1 MAFDYGAKRVG
12 IAVTDPLKIIAT
24 GLTTCASE
32 EIYVFVESYMHKESV
47 ELFVVGYPTNLNG
60 HPTHAT
66 PLVQKFIS
74 QLRKKWPQIPI
85 ETWDETF
92 SSRLAVKAM
101 VDSGMKKKQR
111 RDKATIDKI
120 SAVIILQEYLEH
132 L

>member
-1 MAFDYGAKRVG
+1 MAFDFGAKRVG

-24 GLTTCASE
+24 GLTTCATVD
-32 EIYVFVESYMHKESV
+32 IYDFVAKYLVKEPV
-47 ELFVVGYPTNLNG
+47 ELFVVGYPTNLQGN
-60 HPTHAT
+60 PTHAT
-66 PLVQKFIS
+66 PLVEKFIA
-74 QLRKKWPQIPI
+74 QLQKKWPQIPV

-111 RDKATIDKI
+111 RDKATIDKL

-132 L
+132 K

>member
-24 GLTTCASE
+24 GLTTCVTND
-32 EIYVFVESYMHKESV
+32 IYDFVSKYLAKESV
-47 ELFVVGYPTNLNG
+47 ELFVVGYPTNLQG
-60 HPTHAT
+60 KPTHST
-66 PLVQKFIS
+66 PLVEKFIA
-74 QLRKKWPQIPI
+74 QLQKKWPDIPV
-85 ETWDETF
+85 EPWDETF

-111 RDKATIDKI
+111 RDKAIIDKL

-132 L
+132 I